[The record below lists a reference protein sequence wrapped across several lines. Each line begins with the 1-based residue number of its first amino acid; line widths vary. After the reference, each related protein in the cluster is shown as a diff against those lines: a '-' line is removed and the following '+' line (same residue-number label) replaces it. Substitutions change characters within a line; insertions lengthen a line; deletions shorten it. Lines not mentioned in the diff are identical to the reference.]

1 MDKQTNVS
9 NSNIIYFII
18 AVVIIIIGISSF
30 NSCTSSSSSKSHI
43 CQSCHKTF
51 TNKDDVHSIIWTN
64 MCEKCYNNYKFTQD
78 LKEELKKYEENK

>member
-1 MDKQTNVS
+1 MEKQRNVS
-9 NSNIIYFII
+9 KSNIIYIII
-18 AVVIIIIGISSF
+18 AIVVIIIFINIV
-30 NSCTSSSSSKSHI
+30 NSHTSSSSSKSHI

-51 TNKDDVHSIIWTN
+51 TNKDDVSSIIWTN